1 MTINNL
7 KELCSLLKITWEE
20 FGNLDWW
27 IEQKYVEERGFLIL
41 KLEVH
46 SSEWAYIL
54 KTNQTTTYWEKIG

>member
-27 IEQKYVEERGFLIL
+27 IDEDYVEEYGQIIIIL
-41 KLEVH
+41 QVCTE
-46 SSEWAYIL
+46 EWAYTL
-54 KTNQTTTYWEKIG
+54 KTSQLETYWEKTR